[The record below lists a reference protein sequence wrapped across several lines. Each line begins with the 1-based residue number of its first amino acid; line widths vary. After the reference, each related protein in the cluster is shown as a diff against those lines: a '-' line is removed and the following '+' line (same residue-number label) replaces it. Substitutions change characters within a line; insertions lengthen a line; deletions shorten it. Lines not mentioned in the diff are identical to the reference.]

1 MTERLRA
8 FLVDDEPL
16 ALTRLARLLGATGR
30 VDVVGRAGDAAEAET
45 TLGRLAA
52 DVVFLDI
59 HMPGMSGLELAERL
73 PRSVA
78 IVFTTAYDQHAL
90 AAFEASAV
98 DYLLKPIE
106 RKRLDRALDKLER
119 LRADPSHA
127 NTTALL
133 GRLAA
138 ALRSAPTPFVERLPF
153 RTRDGIQLLD
163 VMTVTHFIAR
173 DRLTHAVTPSGDH
186 VIDFGLAD
194 LEAKLDPAKFLRI
207 HRAALVNLDHVAE
220 IQPWPGGRLLVRLK
234 GASRTELEVSRDRVR
249 ALKERLGL

>member
-1 MTERLRA
+1 MARLRA

-30 VDVVGRAGDAAEAET
+30 VDVVGRAGDAAEALAA
-45 TLGRLAA
+45 LGRVDG

-59 HMPGMSGLELAERL
+59 HMPGTSGLELAERL
-73 PRSVA
+73 PRDLA

-90 AAFEASAV
+90 AAFEANAV

-106 RKRLDRALDKLER
+106 RKRLERALDKLER
-119 LRADPSHA
+119 LRADASRID
-127 NTTALL
+127 TTAMV

-138 ALRSAPTPFVERLPF
+138 ALRAAPAPFAERLAF
-153 RTRDGIQLLD
+153 RTREGIQLLD
-163 VMTVTHFIAR
+163 VGAVTHFIAR
-173 DRLTHAVTPSGDH
+173 DRLTHAVTSTGDH
-186 VIDFGLAD
+186 VVDFGLAE

-234 GASRTELEVSRDRVR
+234 GAARTDLEVSRDRVR
-249 ALKERLGL
+249 ALKDRLGL

>member
-1 MTERLRA
+1 MRLRA

-16 ALTRLARLLGATGR
+16 ASSRLARLLGATGR
-30 VDVVGRAGDAAEAET
+30 VDVVGRASDAAEALAA
-45 TLGRLAA
+45 LGRTPA

-73 PRSVA
+73 PPDLAV
-78 IVFTTAYDQHAL
+78 VFTTAYDQHAL
-90 AAFEASAV
+90 AAFEANAI
-98 DYLLKPIE
+98 DYLLKPVE

-119 LRADPSHA
+119 LRADDTRIDA
-127 NTTALL
+127 TAMV

-138 ALRSAPTPFVERLPF
+138 ALRAAPAPFVDRLPF
-153 RTRDGIQLLD
+153 RTREGIQLLE
-163 VMTVTHFIAR
+163 VGAVTHFVAR
-173 DRLTHAVTPSGDH
+173 DRLTHAVTPVGDH
-186 VIDFGLAD
+186 VVDFGLAE

-234 GASRTELEVSRDRVR
+234 GAARTDLEVSRDRVR
-249 ALKERLGL
+249 ALKDRLGI

>member
-1 MTERLRA
+1 MRLRA

-16 ALTRLARLLGATGR
+16 ASSRLARLLGATGR
-30 VDVVGRAGDAAEAET
+30 VDVVGRASDAAEALAA
-45 TLGRLAA
+45 LGRTPA

-73 PRSVA
+73 PPDLAV
-78 IVFTTAYDQHAL
+78 VFTTAYDQHAL
-90 AAFEASAV
+90 AAFEANAI
-98 DYLLKPIE
+98 DYLLKPVE

-119 LRADPSHA
+119 LRADDTRIDA
-127 NTTALL
+127 TAMV

-138 ALRSAPTPFVERLPF
+138 ALRAAPAPFVDRLPF
-153 RTRDGIQLLD
+153 RTREGIQLLE
-163 VMTVTHFIAR
+163 VGAVTHFVAR
-173 DRLTHAVTPSGDH
+173 DRLTHAVTPVGDH
-186 VIDFGLAD
+186 VVDFGLAE

-234 GASRTELEVSRDRVR
+234 GAARTDLEVSRDRVR
-249 ALKERLGL
+249 ALKDRLGL

>member
-1 MTERLRA
+1 M
-8 FLVDDEPL
+8 LVDDEPL

-30 VDVVGRAGDAAEAET
+30 ADVVSRVGDAADALA
-45 TLGRLAA
+45 TLDRLGV

-59 HMPGMSGLELAERL
+59 HMPGMSGLELAGRL
-73 PRSVA
+73 PRGIAV
-78 IVFTTAYDQHAL
+78 VFTTAYDQHAL
-90 AAFEASAV
+90 AAFEANAV

-119 LRADPSHA
+119 LRDDGSRID
-127 NTTALL
+127 TAAMV

-138 ALRSAPTPFVERLPF
+138 ALRAAPVPFAARLPF
-153 RTRDGIQLLD
+153 RTREGIQLLD
-163 VMTVTHFIAR
+163 VAVVTHFIAR
-173 DRLTHAVTPSGDH
+173 DRLTHAVTPTGDH
-186 VIDFGLAD
+186 VVDFGLAE

-234 GASRTELEVSRDRVR
+234 GAARTDLEVSRDRVR
-249 ALKERLGL
+249 TLKERLGL